1 MKVIT
6 IIEGVLSTRGIKKR
20 RCERSDLD
28 LDLDVDVDV
37 DVVAATS
44 YMVFWHAAWLMTIG
58 AKLGRY

>member
-28 LDLDVDVDV
+28 LDVDVD
-37 DVVAATS
+37 AATS
-44 YMVFWHAAWLMTIG
+44 YTFFWHAAWLMTIG